1 MKCLIVDDDKMSRLS
16 LEKLC
21 QKIDGLTVAG
31 TCADGLEALQFLSNN
46 TIDLLFLDVEMAEL
60 SGVELIQSSEQLP
73 LVVFISSKKEYAAEA
88 FEFKELVVD
97 YIIKPATLPRLLKA
111 MERVKGKIQEKDS
124 AQVKDYIF
132 IRSDGRFV
140 RISLDDLLYVENVGD
155 YVMFKTNEEK
165 YLVHGTLKTI
175 AEKLQHPNFLKVHRS
190 YIINLSKIV
199 DIEDNSV
206 LIDKKVIPVSR
217 AHKNLLLERIDPL

>member
-1 MKCLIVDDDKMSRLS
+1 MKSLIVDDDKLSRLS

-21 QKIDGLTVAG
+21 QKIEGLTVAG
-31 TCADGLEALQFLSNN
+31 TCADGLEALTFLSNN
-46 TIDLLFLDVEMAEL
+46 TIDLLFLDVEMAGL

-73 LVVFISSKKEYAAEA
+73 LIVFISSKKEYAAEA

-111 MERVKGKIQEKDS
+111 MERVRQRMQEKES
-124 AQVKDYIF
+124 PAVKDYIF
-132 IRSDGRFV
+132 IRSEGRFV
-140 RISLDDLLYVENVGD
+140 RINLDDLLYVENVGD
-155 YVMFKTNEEK
+155 YVLFKTNQDK
-165 YLVHGTLKTI
+165 HLVHGTLKTI

-217 AHKNLLLERIDPL
+217 AHRNLLLERIDPI